1 MLESCPMLIPE
12 PILAFVPKFLCLNH
26 LACMFGIWFST
37 KNAHCITAI
46 ICQLYPINHNHPSF
60 NIVSDKFL
68 TYDHIIGVLC
78 AVMPHMILWDPSLW
92 NLMSPMCLWHHVHM
106 PNTCPF
112 YHSCVL
118 TASSL
123 CVAYTVQFSL
133 YLWSYH
139 SKSTQSLLSL
149 KNVFIKKQWY
159 FSRK

>member
-1 MLESCPMLIPE
+1 
-12 PILAFVPKFLCLNH
+12 
-26 LACMFGIWFST
+26 
-37 KNAHCITAI
+37 
-46 ICQLYPINHNHPSF
+46 
-60 NIVSDKFL
+60 
-68 TYDHIIGVLC
+68 
-78 AVMPHMILWDPSLW
+78 MPHMILWDPSLW

-139 SKSTQSLLSL
+139 SKSSQSLLSL
-149 KNVFIKKQWY
+149 KNVFISKCNDTFQENSPGIISIYNHWKHEFDSFTQKIFRYPLLLLIQKPTLPQDFKMLHCPEIVLPANWY
-159 FSRK
+159 STNIRNKATCNSSTSRISSQ